1 MEAEQPDF
9 MYKVRHW
16 LSVIS
21 DLVHGSGAVDYKQ
34 QDSRPSGRRTT
45 CMSAT
50 ELSLNTG
57 RNSSEP
63 KRKQMIH
70 KGRALTQMY
79 LLSSSVVS
87 AAPSTALARIWEP
100 LKLPSLANMARQRMP
115 GVTHSFIPA
124 QTPAC
129 ETFSRKLRPPSQNRP
144 SSLRTDA
151 QPTSTPVYTHFSHPL
166 RPLPRLSRRTC
177 PAQSPELSWCGFR
190 QEKRSSGCRGN
201 LSVQG
206 IPCFS
211 RVLSPK
217 GPKQLHVF
225 LPTGG
230 TAEDDDTDNE
240 SIDEGFM
247 DEVVH
252 KAL

>member
-1 MEAEQPDF
+1 MDSNRVLQTSQGKKQANTMDQSSG
-9 MYKVRHW
+9 HW

-45 CMSAT
+45 S
-50 ELSLNTG
+50 
-57 RNSSEP
+57 P
-63 KRKQMIH
+63 F
-70 KGRALTQMY
+70 
-79 LLSSSVVS
+79 
-87 AAPSTALARIWEP
+87 TALPRIWEP
-100 LKLPSLANMARQRMP
+100 LKLPSLANMARQRTP

-124 QTPAC
+124 QTPAR
-129 ETFSRKLRPPSQNRP
+129 ETFTRKLWPPSQNRP
-144 SSLRTDA
+144 SSFRTDA

-177 PAQSPELSWCGFR
+177 PAQSPELSRCGF
-190 QEKRSSGCRGN
+190 QTKEKRSSGCRGN

-240 SIDEGFM
+240 SVDEGFM

>member
-1 MEAEQPDF
+1 
-9 MYKVRHW
+9 
-16 LSVIS
+16 
-21 DLVHGSGAVDYKQ
+21 
-34 QDSRPSGRRTT
+34 
-45 CMSAT
+45 MSAT

-70 KGRALTQMY
+70 KGRALMQMY

-87 AAPSTALARIWEP
+87 AAPSTALLEYGNLSNFHRSPIWHVKGCQAS
-100 LKLPSLANMARQRMP
+100 LIPSSRLRRQHVRRFLANSGLLLKIAPHR
-115 GVTHSFIPA
+115 FA
-124 QTPAC
+124 QTL
-129 ETFSRKLRPPSQNRP
+129 SRPPH
-144 SSLRTDA
+144 L
-151 QPTSTPVYTHFSHPL
+151 YIHIFHPL

-225 LPTGG
+225 LPTLG